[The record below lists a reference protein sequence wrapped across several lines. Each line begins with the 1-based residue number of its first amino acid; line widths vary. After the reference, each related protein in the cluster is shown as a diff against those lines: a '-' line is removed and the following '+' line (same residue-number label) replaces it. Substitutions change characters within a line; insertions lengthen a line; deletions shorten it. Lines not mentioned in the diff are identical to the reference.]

1 MVDIGDKV
9 PLFSGLVGGSDH
21 QLSLR
26 LPPFKIVPPVEEIR
40 ARIKIAWGQARKKQ
54 EQRMTNEDK
63 ALSLSPVC
71 LFDLL
76 GLNWAWQM
84 PH

>member
-9 PLFSGLVGGSDH
+9 PLSSRLVVLTIYCLSVSQDFPSCGGD
-21 QLSLR
+21 QGQDQDCLR
-26 LPPFKIVPPVEEIR
+26 TSENR
-40 ARIKIAWGQARKKQ
+40 Q

-76 GLNWAWQM
+76 GLCHQN
-84 PH
+84 